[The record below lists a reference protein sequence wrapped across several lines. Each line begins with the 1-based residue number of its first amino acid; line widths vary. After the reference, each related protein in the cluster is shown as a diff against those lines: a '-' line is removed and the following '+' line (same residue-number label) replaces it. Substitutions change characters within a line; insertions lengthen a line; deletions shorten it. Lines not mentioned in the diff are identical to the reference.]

1 MAIPHF
7 FLPVIFDWSDKL
19 TEVHAIFPW
28 ALGVFNFSWSL
39 MLLLVGL
46 LLLHM
51 ARKGPS
57 NTALERL
64 IVGGLGVFWLIH
76 GAYLVFNVAP
86 IPSGLAWLRMVLMP
100 FPFVVGGLHLIPLW
114 ITRNASFQES

>member
-19 TEVHAIFPW
+19 AEVHAIFPW

-39 MLLLVGL
+39 MLLILSLLVL
-46 LLLHM
+46 SI
-51 ARKGPS
+51 AKAGPVG
-57 NTALERL
+57 AGFERRL
-64 IVGGLGVFWLIH
+64 VGGLGAFWLIH

-86 IPSGLAWLRMVLMP
+86 IPAGYAWISKALMP
-100 FPFVVGGLHLIPLW
+100 FPIVVSALHFIPLW
-114 ITRNASFQES
+114 MTRKQPAS